1 MSRSTSSN
9 LEERVNKIETDIARF
24 KVAGGIIV
32 ALLLGWFGLT
42 TWYTIPK
49 AANDAVASST
59 VGAAK
64 QEIDGL
70 LADAKQASLSVAKL
84 ASDGSSV
91 TIGGQCFKPRLL
103 VRCGDGVQDR
113 ITWIDNQGECNN
125 RNKKVE
131 LTKFVLAQCD

>member
-1 MSRSTSSN
+1 M
-9 LEERVNKIETDIARF
+9 
-24 KVAGGIIV
+24 AGGIIV
-32 ALLLGWFGLT
+32 ALLLGCFVLT

-70 LADAKQASLSVAKL
+70 LAGAKQAWLSVTKL
-84 ASDGSSV
+84 ASDGSSI
-91 TIGGQCFKPRLL
+91 TIGGQCFKHRLL
-103 VRCGDGVQDR
+103 VRCVDGVYDR
-113 ITWIDNQGECNN
+113 ITWIDNRGECINP
-125 RNKKVE
+125 NKKVE